1 METSIERTDPSLDNR
16 PSPEPRSDGSQRLV
30 YVLLLG
36 FGLVLIGLG
45 AYVRFVEGHSW
56 LPEVCIAAG
65 VAIAAPGILSY
76 LYRRY
81 MLEDIKLE
89 LQRPAQEFKT
99 TAVQMIGQAVGD
111 VTSLYRNELDLL
123 KACQAGGIHGVYISR
138 ADALQAF
145 LPFIDDERHEIVLV
159 GSSLKGLL
167 QEFEVEYE
175 HARTL
180 LQRKK
185 NEGVS
190 IRVLLTHPNVAD
202 LRAKQEDRNF
212 KAIGIEIIKSLNT
225 LINDWKI
232 DPGNIKLYLGT
243 PTCFGIK
250 TTRAMLLNTYPY
262 MKEAYASPCLVVR
275 KPGYFYEHF
284 LSSHF
289 RAWSSAMALP
299 VPADLNGMQ
308 QQLDEFAN
316 SVQSLMQQIPRGPQA
331 G

>member
-16 PSPEPRSDGSQRLV
+16 PSSKGRADGSQKLV
-30 YVLLLG
+30 YVLLLS

-45 AYVRFVEGHSW
+45 AYVRLAEGHSW

-89 LQRPAQEFKT
+89 LQRPAQEFKA
-99 TAVQMIGQAVGD
+99 TAEQMIGEAVDD

-123 KACQAGGIHGVYISR
+123 KACQHGGIHGVYISR

-145 LPFIDDERHEIVLV
+145 LPFIEDERHEIVLV

-185 NEGVS
+185 VEGVS
-190 IRVLLTHPNVAD
+190 IRVLLTHPSVAD

-212 KAIGIEIIKSLNT
+212 KAIGVEIIKSLKT
-225 LINDWKI
+225 LIEDWMV
-232 DPGNIKLYLGT
+232 DRGNIKLYLGT

-299 VPADLNGMQ
+299 VPDDLDKMAQ
-308 QQLDEFAN
+308 QFEEYAN
-316 SVQSLMQQIPRGPQA
+316 RVQDLMQQGPRGHA

>member
-1 METSIERTDPSLDNR
+1 MDTSIERVDPILDNQ
-16 PSPEPRSDGSQRLV
+16 PSTDARSDGAQKLV
-30 YVLLLG
+30 YVLLLVS
-36 FGLVLIGLG
+36 GLASIGLG
-45 AYVRFVEGHSW
+45 AYVRFIEGHSW

-65 VAIAAPGILSY
+65 VAVAAPGILSY
-76 LYRRY
+76 MYRRY

-89 LQRPAQEFKT
+89 MQRPAQEFKT
-99 TAVQMIGQAVGD
+99 TAVQMIGEAVGD
-111 VTSLYRNELDLL
+111 VTSLYRNEIDLL
-123 KACQAGGIHGVYISR
+123 KACQLGGIHGVYISR
-138 ADALQAF
+138 GDALQAF

-167 QEFEVEYE
+167 QEYEVEYE
-175 HARTL
+175 HARAL

-185 NEGVS
+185 AEGVS
-190 IRVLLTHPNVAD
+190 IRVLLTHPSVAD
-202 LRAKQEDRNF
+202 LRAKQEDRYF
-212 KAIGIEIIKSLNT
+212 KAIGDEIIKSLNT
-225 LINDWKI
+225 LITEWKVE
-232 DPGNIKLYLGT
+232 PGNIKLYLGT

-299 VPADLNGMQ
+299 VPEDVGAMQ
-308 QQLDEFAN
+308 KRLDEFAEA
-316 SVQSLMQQIPRGPQA
+316 VRQLMQQVPRGQA

>member
-1 METSIERTDPSLDNR
+1 MDTSIERTDPSLDNR
-16 PSPEPRSDGSQRLV
+16 PSTDSRSDGSQRLV

-45 AYVRFVEGHSW
+45 AYVRFVEGHTW

-99 TAVQMIGQAVGD
+99 TAVQMIGEAVGD
-111 VTSLYRNELDLL
+111 VTSLYRNEIDLL
-123 KACQAGGIHGVYISR
+123 KACQVGGIHGAYISR

-145 LPFIDDERHEIVLV
+145 LPFIEDERHEIVLV

-175 HARTL
+175 HARAL

-185 NEGVS
+185 SEGVS
-190 IRVLLTHPNVAD
+190 IRVLLTHPSVAD

-212 KAIGIEIIKSLNT
+212 KAIGVEIVKSLKT
-225 LINDWKI
+225 LIENWNVDRA
-232 DPGNIKLYLGT
+232 NIKLYLGT

-262 MKEAYASPCLVVR
+262 MKEAYASPCLIVK

-299 VPADLNGMQ
+299 APEDLDAIERS
-308 QQLDEFAN
+308 LDEF
-316 SVQSLMQQIPRGPQA
+316 STGVQNLMSQKPLTG
-331 G
+331 